1 MAFMIR
7 ELCNTIFVGN
17 KKTKLN
23 IIWKFIEIE
32 FNSNR
37 KLEGFGEQVQTLVQ
51 IARHLLQPINNY

>member
-1 MAFMIR
+1 MQYNF
-7 ELCNTIFVGN
+7 CG
-17 KKTKLN
+17 KQKTKLN